1 MKNYG
6 KTIVATILIVAC
18 VFALTMVYISEAE
31 PLDTYHGEWARVK
44 DSAVEDGTNFAATI
58 ALATNGGDFADMTAG
73 AYHIT
78 SRRYTMQPETAS
90 PGGAWMFAF
99 YGTTTNDDTFSFNLV
114 GWSKTNGMV
123 QVICEGDGVLGT
135 MDVQIEPNGD
145 AITNGF
151 WADTITLDE
160 TTKWPSVAVY
170 NSGDNECAILVVD
183 LTGLEW
189 IDFVTYGVDGANS
202 AGEADTLGVYG
213 RPY

>member
-31 PLDTYHGEWARVK
+31 PLDTYHGELEQVK
-44 DSAVEDGTNFAATI
+44 DSDPNDGQTFAGVL
-58 ALATNGGDFADMTAG
+58 ALATNEGAFGSKLSD

-78 SRRYTMQPETAS
+78 SRRYTMQPESAS
-90 PGGAWMFAF
+90 PGGAWMFHF
-99 YGTTTNDDTFSFNLV
+99 YGTDAADETFSFTMV
-114 GWSKTNGMV
+114 GWAKDNGMA
-123 QVICEGDGVLGT
+123 QVICEGNGILGT
-135 MDVQIEPNGD
+135 QDVVTEPNGD
-145 AITNGF
+145 AITSGF
-151 WADTITLDE
+151 WADTIEIDE

-183 LTGLEW
+183 MTGLEW
-189 IDFVTYGVDGANS
+189 VSFVTYDCDGTTGV
-202 AGEADTLGVYG
+202 EAASIGVYG